1 MLLILL
7 FVIAVFALMGKLA
20 NLFGIPKNTEQQN
33 NDHLVKIGMPPLPRP
48 VTSVEVMLG
57 CELRILAGK
66 KLLAKYQS
74 EHDHYVSIYQLCN
87 ATCSPFDDELFVTGP
102 QIFPLCS
109 FGASTHDRR
118 AG

>member
-1 MLLILL
+1 
-7 FVIAVFALMGKLA
+7 
-20 NLFGIPKNTEQQN
+20 
-33 NDHLVKIGMPPLPRP
+33 MPPLPRP

-66 KLLAKYQS
+66 KLLAKYSPLYCINHALGLVSIRLAMIRFYYQS
-74 EHDHYVSIYQLCN
+74 KHNHDVSIYQLCN